1 MSTKT
6 FNKENLDNILKEL
19 AKEYKKLVGKN
30 MPAEIVLIG
39 GAAVIENYGF
49 RDMTTDI
56 DALVSAA
63 SAMKDAINN
72 VGERLE
78 LPRGW
83 LNDDFKK
90 TDSYSPK
97 LFEVSKYYKSFYGV
111 LNVRTVSAEYL
122 VAMKLKSGRKYKN
135 DLSDIVGILSEQKKN
150 GAELGKAQI
159 YSAIAELYGSADNIP
174 KDSKTF
180 IDNLLIGKNYDAV
193 YEEIRSNEKD
203 AKDILIEFEERYPD
217 SLKTDNVDNIL
228 KTLKAKKQSEKDK

>member
-83 LNDDFKK
+83 LNNDFKK

-150 GAELGKAQI
+150 GAELGKTQI

>member
-97 LFEVSKYYKSFYGV
+97 LSEVSKYYKSFYGV
-111 LNVRTVSAEYL
+111 LNVRTVLAEYL
-122 VAMKLKSGRKYKN
+122 IAMKLKSGRKYKN

-217 SLKTDNVDNIL
+217 SLKTDNVDSIL
-228 KTLKAKKQSEKDK
+228 KTLKAKKQAEKDK

>member
-19 AKEYKKLVGKN
+19 AKKYKKLVGKN

-122 VAMKLKSGRKYKN
+122 IAMKLKSGRKYKN

-159 YSAIAELYGSADNIP
+159 YSAIEKLYGSADNIP

-217 SLKTDNVDNIL
+217 SLKTDNVDSIL
-228 KTLKAKKQSEKDK
+228 KTLKAKKQAEKDK

>member
-56 DALVSAA
+56 DALDSAA

-122 VAMKLKSGRKYKN
+122 IAMKLKSGRKYKN

-217 SLKTDNVDNIL
+217 SLKTDNVDSIL
-228 KTLKAKKQSEKDK
+228 KTLKAKKQAEKDK

>member
-228 KTLKAKKQSEKDK
+228 KTLKAKKQAEKDK

>member
-180 IDNLLIGKNYDAV
+180 IDNLLISKNYDAV

-217 SLKTDNVDNIL
+217 SLKTDNVDSIL
-228 KTLKAKKQSEKDK
+228 KTLKAKKQAEKDK

>member
-90 TDSYSPK
+90 TESYSPK

-217 SLKTDNVDNIL
+217 SLKTDNVDSIL
-228 KTLKAKKQSEKDK
+228 KTLKAKKQAEKDK

>member
-63 SAMKDAINN
+63 SDMKDAINN

-97 LFEVSKYYKSFYGV
+97 LSEVSKYYKSFYGV

-122 VAMKLKSGRKYKN
+122 IAMKLKSGRKYKN

-159 YSAIAELYGSADNIP
+159 YSAIEKLYGSSDNIP
-174 KDSKTF
+174 KDSKSF

-217 SLKTDNVDNIL
+217 SLKTDNVDSIL
-228 KTLKAKKQSEKDK
+228 KTLKAKKQAEKDK

>member
-122 VAMKLKSGRKYKN
+122 IAMKLKSGRKYKN

-217 SLKTDNVDNIL
+217 SLKTDNVDSIL
-228 KTLKAKKQSEKDK
+228 KTLKAKKQAEKDK

>member
-1 MSTKT
+1 MYTRCTRISKNGL
-6 FNKENLDNILKEL
+6 NKGLRGYN
-19 AKEYKKLVGKN
+19 Y
-30 MPAEIVLIG
+30 PA
-39 GAAVIENYGF
+39 A
-49 RDMTTDI
+49 
-56 DALVSAA
+56 
-63 SAMKDAINN
+63 
-72 VGERLE
+72 
-78 LPRGW
+78 
-83 LNDDFKK
+83 
-90 TDSYSPK
+90 
-97 LFEVSKYYKSFYGV
+97 
-111 LNVRTVSAEYL
+111 RTVSAEYF

-217 SLKTDNVDNIL
+217 SLKTDNVDSIL
-228 KTLKAKKQSEKDK
+228 KTLKAKKQAEKDK

>member
-97 LFEVSKYYKSFYGV
+97 LSEVSKYYKSFYGV

-122 VAMKLKSGRKYKN
+122 IAMKLKSGRKYKN

-180 IDNLLIGKNYDAV
+180 IDNLLIGKNYEAV

-217 SLKTDNVDNIL
+217 SLKTDNVDSIL
-228 KTLKAKKQSEKDK
+228 KTLKAKKQAEKDK

>member
-30 MPAEIVLIG
+30 MTAEIVLIG

-217 SLKTDNVDNIL
+217 SLKTDNVDSIL
-228 KTLKAKKQSEKDK
+228 KTLKAKKQAEKDK

>member
-19 AKEYKKLVGKN
+19 GKEYKKLVGKN

-39 GAAVIENYGF
+39 GAAVIQNYGF

-56 DALVSAA
+56 DALISAA

-97 LFEVSKYYKSFYGV
+97 LSEVSKYYKSFYGV

-122 VAMKLKSGRKYKN
+122 IAMKLKSGRKYKN
-135 DLSDIVGILSEQKKN
+135 DLSDIVGILSEQKKD
-150 GAELGKAQI
+150 GVEISKTQI
-159 YSAIAELYGSADNIP
+159 YSAIEKLYGSADNIP

-180 IDNLLIGKNYDAV
+180 IDNLLIGKNYEAV
-193 YEEIRSNEKD
+193 YEEIRNNEKE
-203 AKDILIEFEERYPD
+203 AKDILIEFEEKYPD
-217 SLKTDNVDNIL
+217 RLKTDNVDNIL
-228 KTLKAKKQSEKDK
+228 KTLKAKKASGKR

>member
-97 LFEVSKYYKSFYGV
+97 LSEVSKYYKSFYGV

-180 IDNLLIGKNYDAV
+180 IDNLLISKNYEAV
-193 YEEIRSNEKD
+193 YEEIRNNEKD

-217 SLKTDNVDNIL
+217 RLKTDNVDNIL
-228 KTLKAKKQSEKDK
+228 KTLKAKKQAEKDK

>member
-97 LFEVSKYYKSFYGV
+97 LSEVSKYYKSFYGV

-122 VAMKLKSGRKYKN
+122 IAMKLKSGRKYKN

-180 IDNLLIGKNYDAV
+180 IDNLLIGKNYEAV

-203 AKDILIEFEERYPD
+203 AKDILIEFEERYPE
-217 SLKTDNVDNIL
+217 SLKTDNVDSIL
-228 KTLKAKKQSEKDK
+228 KTLKAKKQAEKDK

>member
-72 VGERLE
+72 VGKRLE

>member
-63 SAMKDAINN
+63 STMKDAINN

-97 LFEVSKYYKSFYGV
+97 LFEV
-111 LNVRTVSAEYL
+111 L
-122 VAMKLKSGRKYKN
+122 
-135 DLSDIVGILSEQKKN
+135 
-150 GAELGKAQI
+150 
-159 YSAIAELYGSADNIP
+159 
-174 KDSKTF
+174 
-180 IDNLLIGKNYDAV
+180 
-193 YEEIRSNEKD
+193 
-203 AKDILIEFEERYPD
+203 
-217 SLKTDNVDNIL
+217 
-228 KTLKAKKQSEKDK
+228 